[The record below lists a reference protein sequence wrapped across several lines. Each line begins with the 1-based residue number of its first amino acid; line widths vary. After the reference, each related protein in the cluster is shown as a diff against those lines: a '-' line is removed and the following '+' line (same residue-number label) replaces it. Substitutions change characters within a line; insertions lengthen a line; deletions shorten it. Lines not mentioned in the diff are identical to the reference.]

1 MATPDPIEQEAIN
14 NRMAMK
20 QMRLDISRV
29 LVRWDPLCVK
39 GLRGAERQYDAAVGP
54 LSLMAKQGVEKM
66 TIAREIV
73 RIMREEWRLP
83 PDNAKCVEV
92 AAKIESIGA
101 HYRGASPPR
110 S

>member
-1 MATPDPIEQEAIN
+1 MSNPEQEATN
-14 NRMAMK
+14 NRLALK

-39 GLRGAERQYDAAVGP
+39 GLRGAERQYDSAVGP
-54 LSLMAKQGVEKM
+54 LSIMARKGEEKM
-66 TIAREIV
+66 TIAREIA

-83 PDNAKCVEV
+83 PQNEKCVEI

-101 HYRGASPPR
+101 HYRGDS

>member
-1 MATPDPIEQEAIN
+1 MSNAQDPEQEAIN
-14 NRMAMK
+14 NRLALK

-39 GLRGAERQYDAAVGP
+39 GLRGAERQYDSAVGP

-66 TIAREIV
+66 TIAREIA

-83 PDNAKCVEV
+83 ADNAKCVDI
-92 AAKIESIGA
+92 AAKIASIGA
-101 HYRGASPPR
+101 HYRGEPAGR
-110 S
+110 